1 MNANDIVLDFI
12 HAFDELAIP
21 YMVVGS
27 YSSNLYGR
35 PRSTKDADFVIQCP
49 DAAMAALRAK
59 LGKKYTFD
67 PQMSFESVTGT
78 MREII
83 THPSTAFTVELFH
96 LSDEAHDQ
104 SRFARRIQ
112 RDFDGERA
120 WLPTPEDVVITK
132 LRWSKQGQR
141 AKDLDDVREVLAV
154 QKQLDLPYIRHWCDH
169 FKSRD
174 LFERILVESVL

>member
-1 MNANDIVLDFI
+1 
-12 HAFDELAIP
+12 
-21 YMVVGS
+21 
-27 YSSNLYGR
+27 
-35 PRSTKDADFVIQCP
+35 
-49 DAAMAALRAK
+49 
-59 LGKKYTFD
+59 
-67 PQMSFESVTGT
+67 

-132 LRWSKQGQR
+132 LRWSKHGQR

-154 QKQLDLPYIRHWCDH
+154 QNQLDLPYIRHWCDH